1 MKKLARVLAV
11 LGLIV
16 AAALFARQN
25 VARIGHL
32 VVDAIPGLMLA
43 AAFHVV
49 PMVANALAWKHL
61 FPRPDRPG
69 IPVLL
74 YAIWVRESVNGV
86 LPVARIGGE
95 IAAYR
100 ILLHH
105 IASRTQVA
113 ASLAADVALS
123 VLSQAV
129 FALLGLAMLFAAGH
143 GGPFA
148 EHLATAVAVLLVAGA
163 AFMIAQ
169 RAGALAGIA
178 GLVERV
184 FSGRMEA
191 LHARALRLDRAIR
204 DVHARHVDVV
214 ACLGFQIA
222 AWVLSAGETWI
233 ALHFLGAPRS
243 IPEALA
249 IEATVQ
255 AINSAAFVVP
265 AAIGV
270 QEGAFVLIGGI
281 MGLDAT
287 TALALAAARRLRDI
301 AIYLPG
307 LVAWHYAETKKRDG
321 GSDASDEHASRV

>member
-1 MKKLARVLAV
+1 MKRLARVLAFV
-11 LGLIV
+11 GLAV
-16 AAALFARQN
+16 AGYLFARQN

-32 VVDAIPGLMLA
+32 VADAIPGLLLA

-49 PMVANALAWKHL
+49 PMYANALAWRRL
-61 FPRPDRPG
+61 FPRSTHLRVG
-69 IPVLL
+69 TLMNAV
-74 YAIWVRESVNGV
+74 WVRESVNGV

-95 IAAYR
+95 VAAYR
-100 ILLHH
+100 ILLRH
-105 IASRTQVA
+105 ASRTEVA

-129 FALLGLAMLFAAGH
+129 FALLGLALLFAAGH

-148 EHLATAVAVLLVAGA
+148 THLAVGVVVLLVAGG
-163 AFMIAQ
+163 AFMLAQ

-178 GLVERV
+178 SLAER
-184 FSGRMEA
+184 FFAGRLEA
-191 LHARALRLDRAIR
+191 LHARSLRLDRAIR
-204 DVHARHVDVV
+204 DVHARHADVWS
-214 ACLGFQIA
+214 CLGLQLA
-222 AWVLSAGETWI
+222 AWVVSAGETWI
-233 ALHFLGAPRS
+233 ALHFLGAPRT
-243 IPEALA
+243 IPEAIA

-270 QEGAFVLIGGI
+270 QEGGFLLIGGI

-301 AIYLPG
+301 VIYIPG
-307 LVAWHYAETKKRDG
+307 LWAWHRAEMARV
-321 GSDASDEHASRV
+321 SR